1 MITLAVDASTY
12 VGSVAVFDGDRLVA
26 EETAPMR
33 GKESERLMPAIASAL
48 RAASRRPGNIDRV
61 ICGAG
66 PGSFTSLRIAASEAK
81 GLAVGLGVPL
91 YVVSSLSLIVAAN
104 APVAAG
110 GGERYLAVLDA
121 LRGECYVATCVV
133 GREVRVEGGTQVVP
147 ASEVESI
154 AATAGLRAVGPGRVA
169 DWHPHA
175 RGAMRTGPTGPVNL
189 AGWEPDYGRPAEA
202 QARWENAHGRALP
215 T

>member
-1 MITLAVDASTY
+1 MIALAVDASTY

-33 GKESERLMPAIASAL
+33 GKDSERLMPAVASAL
-48 RAASRRPGNIDRV
+48 RAASLRPGNIGRV

-91 YVVSSLSLIVAAN
+91 YAVSSLALVVAAN
-104 APVAAG
+104 ASAPAG
-110 GGERYLAVLDA
+110 EGERFLAVLDA
-121 LRGECYVATCVV
+121 LRGECYIATYAV
-133 GREVRVEGGTQVVP
+133 GREVRVEGGTQLVP

-154 AATAGLRAVGPGRVA
+154 AAAAGLRVVGPGRVA
-169 DWHPHA
+169 DWQPHA
-175 RGAMRTGPTGPVNL
+175 RGALRAGPVGPVSL

-202 QARWENAHGRALP
+202 QARWESAHGRALP